1 MVRLSKIQI
10 HPALNITV
18 AINIDQM
25 VTILCGNS
33 GTGKTYIVDSLRI
46 IKSTPGLIKYSGFDP
61 DNVLIIDR
69 ESEINQIGQDKIK
82 GKLIIVDRADR
93 LQADTNEKLNE
104 LINKCQNTWI
114 LMKRINK
121 ESIKSDKRNQ
131 NKFNSDVNF
140 TRYGYKQ
147 LVVQKDITGNILI
160 QDELV

>member
-18 AINIDQM
+18 EINIDQM

-33 GTGKTYIVDSLRI
+33 GTGKTYIVDFLRVV
-46 IKSTPGLIKYSGFDP
+46 KQTPGLIKYSGFDP
-61 DNVLIIDR
+61 DDILIIDR
-69 ESEINQIGQDKIK
+69 ESEINQIGQDKIR
-82 GKLIIVDRADR
+82 GKLIIVDRADK
-93 LQADTNEKLNE
+93 LQTNTNEKLTE

-114 LMKRINK
+114 LMKRFNK
-121 ESIKSDKRNQ
+121 ESIRADKRNQ

-147 LVVQKDITGNILI
+147 LIVQKDITGNILI

>member
-25 VTILCGNS
+25 MTILCGNS
-33 GTGKTYIVDSLRI
+33 GTGKTYIVDYLRI

-61 DNVLIIDR
+61 DNILIIDR
-69 ESEINQIGQDKIK
+69 ESEINQIGQDKIR
-82 GKLIIVDRADR
+82 GKLIIVDRADK
-93 LQADTNEKLNE
+93 LQANTNKKLEE

-114 LMKRINK
+114 LMKRLNK
-121 ESIKSDKRNQ
+121 ESIRADKRNQ

>member
-1 MVRLSKIQI
+1 MVRLSKVQI

-18 AINIDQM
+18 EINIDQM
-25 VTILCGNS
+25 VTIFCGNS

-61 DNVLIIDR
+61 DNILIIDR

-82 GKLIIVDRADR
+82 GKLIIVDRADK

-104 LINKCQNTWI
+104 LINECQNTWI

-121 ESIKSDKRNQ
+121 ESIRSDKRNK